1 MDRGYSDK
9 DREMAMRD
17 KARFLIDRIDNVEDR
32 PNVYRKSQFTNPNE
46 IISNP
51 ANRGMD
57 SKDAR
62 LNLLNT
68 ERYRKANSR
77 FFDTPVLPLNMGH
90 TSKYYFNQER
100 MFFK

>member
-9 DREMAMRD
+9 DREMEMRN

-32 PNVYRKSQFTNPNE
+32 PNNYTKTQFTNPNE

-57 SKDAR
+57 NKDAK
-62 LNLLNT
+62 LCLLNT
-68 ERYRKANSR
+68 ERYRKANSS
-77 FFDTPVLPLNMGH
+77 FFNTPVLPLNMGP